1 MFSIRRVQHFPGFIF
16 VSRKLLYFEAQES
29 VVLRFQP
36 VLLCGAFRISFCNQL
51 KAALPYRNCVP
62 YPISLQLNYVHPHR
76 LFMAVCS
83 FFTHSMCQMS
93 HSEKVNYSDISYD
106 FMENRTF
113 HAASGN
119 IGKNVLFCRPEKC
132 TFLHK
137 STQKAHFSFVLFS
150 HSYAL

>member
-1 MFSIRRVQHFPGFIF
+1 
-16 VSRKLLYFEAQES
+16 
-29 VVLRFQP
+29 
-36 VLLCGAFRISFCNQL
+36 
-51 KAALPYRNCVP
+51 
-62 YPISLQLNYVHPHR
+62 
-76 LFMAVCS
+76 MAVCS

-93 HSEKVNYSDISYD
+93 HSEKVNYFDISYD

-113 HAASGN
+113 HVASGN

-137 STQKAHFSFVLFS
+137 STQKTHFFFALFS